1 MAVPAQKDLG
11 EDGILVGPGGDGNED
26 EDDDGEAVKKEDKL
40 IPGPK
45 DGSQFM
51 KLWLQDAVDYGSGSS
66 YGEHGEEVIIQ
77 DEDEER
83 LSRM

>member
-1 MAVPAQKDLG
+1 M
-11 EDGILVGPGGDGNED
+11 GPGGDGNEDD

-40 IPGPK
+40 IPGPR
-45 DGSQFM
+45 DGTEFIE
-51 KLWLQDAVDYGSGSS
+51 LWLQDAVDHGSGPP
-66 YGEHGEEVIIQ
+66 YGEYGEEATPQ

>member
-1 MAVPAQKDLG
+1 MPAQKDLG

-45 DGSQFM
+45 DGSQFT
-51 KLWLQDAVDYGSGSS
+51 KLWLQDAVDYGSGPP
-66 YGEHGEEVIIQ
+66 YGEHGEEATIQ